1 MKFSEK
7 VKSLKSEIKEKIH
20 RTIRKIKKLHYMHYL
35 AFLITLGF
43 VCLAAFKFRNGFY
56 RMGETFRDL
65 GTSIAYYFIEL
76 FELDLRVMPTV
87 NEYSIVPAVPIFNLP
102 ATWEEFKTLWG
113 EYWVRW
119 ASKENF
125 LAFGEAFGNGAETFA
140 RIMLLAVVPLVL
152 ILWLLF
158 QRYLNKHNNDYNVD
172 SKPLKVCRRIADFT
186 YKPAI
191 RWLRCFIEF
200 LREHDKY
207 LKFWLFV
214 WCYNFNVI
222 VIGLEFFAFYF
233 YLVVSFDFISI
244 YRQVVKLFRDI
255 SVPVAFLPG
264 ITWVFVGLWIF
275 NYIRKKIAYQT
286 LYHHEAMNC
295 GFINE
300 RSMANLIVGTTGKNK
315 TLTST
320 DMILL
325 QEKMYF
331 EKALDLMIKNDMKF
345 PNFPWINLENY
356 IKKAIETHRVYNL
369 ATIRKTI
376 RHLRFCF
383 EEYHNGDAKTKQHIR
398 RHLKRRYKLEY
409 ENLIFD
415 YDFERYGLWYDDKL
429 KVTNIWKVI
438 ENYAQEYSIF
448 IKRTS
453 LIISNY
459 SVRSDNILLDLG
471 NLPMRD
477 SDFYH
482 RNSKMLDEIS
492 KYAHVTDYNAMRL
505 GRKIGDNDPKKD
517 ALEYGV
523 IGNSEFGKERK
534 NNLQLQEIKRKDEG
548 TNQKNDGYNDWNK
561 MKRHAATIEYFSFIK
576 EFADEQRAESLGADV
591 RDIYDV
597 IHIKDGGKTKLAL
610 PFFFI
615 EELINSFFYEKFEEL
630 YKKYRF
636 IRADNTL
643 VMYLLKKLASKF
655 ECYYQNT
662 YNLFG
667 YKKQILGVE
676 NGTLDGDISEKVYYL
691 DFKRIYADRYSTDCY
706 AGFFESKA
714 LRSKLGIDDFETYRT
729 TRATMDELKM
739 QNSYFVADL
748 INKQE
753 NDK

>member
-1 MKFSEK
+1 MREK
-7 VKSLKSEIKEKIH
+7 IGRLKSEINLKIH
-20 RTIRKIKKLHYMHYL
+20 KAIRKIKKLHYMHYL

-43 VCLAAFKFRNGFY
+43 VCLAAFKFRSGII
-56 RMGETFRDL
+56 RVGESLRDL

-76 FELDLRVMPTV
+76 FELDYRVPVTV
-87 NEYSIVPAVPIFNLP
+87 TEYSQVPAIPIFNLP
-102 ATWEEFKTLWG
+102 ATWEDFKTLWV

-125 LAFGEAFGNGAETFA
+125 LAFGEAFGNGAESFSK
-140 RIMLLAVVPLVL
+140 IMLLVVVPLVL
-152 ILWLLF
+152 TLYLLF
-158 QRYLNKHNNDYNVD
+158 QRYLKSVNNDYNVD
-172 SKPLKVCRRIADFT
+172 SRPLIVCRWIADHT
-186 YKPAI
+186 YKVAI
-191 RWLRCFIEF
+191 AWVKSFIVF
-200 LREHDKY
+200 LQEHDIY
-207 LKFWLFV
+207 LKIWLLV
-214 WCYNFNVI
+214 WLYNFNVI
-222 VIGLEFFAFYF
+222 IIGIEFFAYYF
-233 YLVVSFDFISI
+233 YLVSSFDIVSI
-244 YRQVVKLFRDI
+244 YVQVIKLLRDL

-264 ITWVFVGLWIF
+264 ITWVFVGLWVF
-275 NYIRKKIAYQT
+275 DRIRKKIAYEI

-315 TLTST
+315 TLTT
-320 DMILL
+320 ADMIVL

-356 IKKAIETHRVYNL
+356 IKKSIAAHRMYNL

-429 KVTNIWKVI
+429 KVTSIWKVI

-453 LIISNY
+453 LIISNF

-477 SDFYH
+477 GDFYH
-482 RNSKMLDEIS
+482 RNSKTLDEIS
-492 KYAHVTDYNAMRL
+492 KYAHITDYNAMRL

-534 NNLQLQEIKRKDEG
+534 NNLQLQEVKKKDEG

-610 PFFFI
+610 PFFFV
-615 EELINSFFYEKFEEL
+615 EELFYSFFYDRFVKL
-630 YKKYRF
+630 YTQYRF
-636 IRADNTL
+636 VRGDNTL
-643 VMYLLKKLASKF
+643 IMHVLKKAASKLQN
-655 ECYYQNT
+655 YYSNT

-667 YKKQILGVE
+667 YKKQRLGVE
-676 NGTLDGDISEKVYYL
+676 CGTLDGEVSEKVYYL

-706 AGFFESKA
+706 AGFFETKA

>member
-1 MKFSEK
+1 MK
-7 VKSLKSEIKEKIH
+7 LNL
-20 RTIRKIKKLHYMHYL
+20 KKLKQIHYMHYIAFAASLGLVAL
-35 AFLITLGF
+35 AVF
-43 VCLAAFKFRNGFY
+43 VFPKGIIRVK
-56 RMGETFRDL
+56 ESVVDL
-65 GTSIAYYFIEL
+65 WTSLVYYVAKL
-76 FELDLRVMPTV
+76 FDVNFNVVPTV
-87 NEYSIVPAVPIFNLP
+87 NNYSVVPFTPIFNLP
-102 ATWEEFKTLWG
+102 DTWEEFVILWG
-113 EYWVRW
+113 KYWQLWITKTNISDYLYRV
-119 ASKENF
+119 
-125 LAFGEAFGNGAETFA
+125 GEIIGDISQF
-140 RIMLLAVVPLVL
+140 ILLAGVPLVL
-152 ILWLLF
+152 LLVMLF
-158 QRYLNKHNNDYNVD
+158 KRCLNKQNNDYNVD
-172 SKPLKVCRRIADFT
+172 SKPLKVCRKIADFT
-186 YKPAI
+186 YKPAM

-200 LREHDKY
+200 LQEHDKY
-207 LKFWLFV
+207 LKFWLLI
-214 WCYNFNVI
+214 WLYNFNVI
-222 VIGLEFFAFYF
+222 VMGIELVAYYLYF
-233 YLVVSFDFISI
+233 VVSFDFLKI
-244 YRQVVKLFRDI
+244 YRQVYKLFCDL
-255 SVPVAFLPG
+255 SVSVAFLP
-264 ITWVFVGLWIF
+264 VFVWVILGLWIF
-275 NYIRKKIAYQT
+275 LHIRKKIA
-286 LYHHEAMNC
+286 LEVLKHHEAMNC

-331 EKALDLMIKNDMKF
+331 EQALELMIKNDMKF

-356 IKKAIETHRVYNL
+356 IKQSIKVHRVYNL

-383 EEYHNGDAKTKQHIR
+383 EEYHTGDAKIKQHIR

-415 YDFERYGLWYDDKL
+415 YDFKRYGLWYDDKL
-429 KVTNIWKVI
+429 KIVSIWKVI
-438 ENYAQEYSIF
+438 ENYAQEYFIF
-448 IKRTS
+448 TKRTS

-477 SDFYH
+477 GDFYN

-492 KYAHVTDYNAMRL
+492 KYAHITDYNAMRL
-505 GRKIGDNDPKKD
+505 GRKVGDNDPKKD
-517 ALEYGV
+517 ALEFGV

-534 NNLQLQEIKRKDEG
+534 NNLQLQEVRRKDEG

-610 PFFFI
+610 PFFFV
-615 EELINSFFYEKFEEL
+615 EELFYSFFYDNFVKL
-630 YKKYRF
+630 YTQYRF
-636 IRADNTL
+636 VRGDNTL
-643 VMYLLKKLASKF
+643 VMHVLKKAASKLQN
-655 ECYYQNT
+655 YYSNT
-662 YNLFG
+662 YNLYG
-667 YKKQILGVE
+667 YKKQRLGVE
-676 NGTLDGDISEKVYYL
+676 CGTLDGEVLEKVYYL
-691 DFKRIYADRYSTDCY
+691 DFKRIYSDRYSTDCY
-706 AGFFESKA
+706 AGFFETKA

>member
-1 MKFSEK
+1 
-7 VKSLKSEIKEKIH
+7 
-20 RTIRKIKKLHYMHYL
+20 MHYIAFAASL
-35 AFLITLGF
+35 ALVALAVF
-43 VCLAAFKFRNGFY
+43 VFPKGIIRVKESFV
-56 RMGETFRDL
+56 DL
-65 GTSIAYYFIEL
+65 WTSLVYYVAKL
-76 FELDLRVMPTV
+76 FNVNFNVVPTV
-87 NEYSIVPAVPIFNLP
+87 NNYSVVPFTPIFNLP
-102 ATWEEFKTLWG
+102 DTWEEFVILWG
-113 EYWVRW
+113 KYWQLFITKTNISDYLYRV
-119 ASKENF
+119 
-125 LAFGEAFGNGAETFA
+125 GEIIGDISQF
-140 RIMLLAVVPLVL
+140 ILLAGVPLVL
-152 ILWLLF
+152 LLVMF
-158 QRYLNKHNNDYNVD
+158 FKRCLNKQNNDYNVD
-172 SKPLKVCRRIADFT
+172 SKPLKVCRKIADFT
-186 YKPAI
+186 YKPAM

-200 LREHDKY
+200 LQEHDKY
-207 LKFWLFV
+207 LKFWLLI
-214 WCYNFNVI
+214 WLYNFNVI
-222 VIGLEFFAFYF
+222 VMGIELVAYYLYF
-233 YLVVSFDFISI
+233 VVSFDFFNI
-244 YRQVVKLFRDI
+244 YRQVYKLFCDL
-255 SVPVAFLPG
+255 SVSVAFLP
-264 ITWVFVGLWIF
+264 VFVWVILGLWIF
-275 NYIRKKIAYQT
+275 LHIRKKIA
-286 LYHHEAMNC
+286 LEILKHHEAMNC

-331 EKALDLMIKNDMKF
+331 EQALELMIKNDMKF

-356 IKKAIETHRVYNL
+356 IKQSIKVHRVYNL

-383 EEYHNGDAKTKQHIR
+383 EEYHTGDAKIKQHIR

-415 YDFERYGLWYDDKL
+415 YDFKRYGLWYDDKL
-429 KVTNIWKVI
+429 KIVSIWKVV
-438 ENYAQEYSIF
+438 ENYAQEYFIF
-448 IKRTS
+448 TKRTS

-477 SDFYH
+477 GDFYH

-492 KYAHVTDYNAMRL
+492 KYAHITDYNAMRL
-505 GRKIGDNDPKKD
+505 GRKVGDNDPKKD
-517 ALEYGV
+517 ALEFGV

-534 NNLQLQEIKRKDEG
+534 NNLQLQEVKRKDEG

-610 PFFFI
+610 PFFFV
-615 EELINSFFYEKFEEL
+615 EELFYSFFYDNFVKL
-630 YKKYRF
+630 YTQYRF
-636 IRADNTL
+636 VRGDNTL
-643 VMYLLKKLASKF
+643 VMHVLKKAASKLQN
-655 ECYYQNT
+655 YYSNT
-662 YNLFG
+662 YNLYG
-667 YKKQILGVE
+667 YKKQRLGVE
-676 NGTLDGDISEKVYYL
+676 CGTLDGEVLEKVYYL
-691 DFKRIYADRYSTDCY
+691 DFKRIYSDRYSTDCY
-706 AGFFESKA
+706 AGFFETKA